1 MGGGGGGGDVGDG
14 GKWGGCRQ
22 SLSTKGRDEEKEIG
36 AREGELN
43 DIANTLSTP

>member
-1 MGGGGGGGDVGDG
+1 MGGGGGGVVEG

-22 SLSTKGRDEEKEIG
+22 SLGTKGRDEETQIG

-43 DIANTLSTP
+43 EIANTLSTP